1 MAGAAPAA
9 LERRRPLWRARP
21 SSSLIPSAAM
31 STQTTTTTVRIAHSP
46 DSDDAFMFYALTQG
60 ILDVEGLEIRHVL
73 QDIESLNQAAF
84 QGTYEI
90 TALSFHAYARLADRY
105 QLMPSGASFGDGY
118 GPIVVSRQPLGR
130 ADLPGLKVA
139 IPGELTTAHLA
150 LRLWQPEVTTRIVPF
165 DRILDVV
172 LSGEAD
178 AGVVIHEGQLTYGD
192 LGLRSVV
199 DLGEWWKGET
209 GLPLPLGGNGIR
221 RDIDGGLK
229 QRLCRLLT
237 ESINYGLDHRQE
249 ALGYATRYA
258 RGLEDDPVRSDRFV
272 GMYVNDWTRDYG
284 EAGRRAVQ
292 LLLDRGFEAG
302 ILPARVT
309 ADFVEA

>member
-1 MAGAAPAA
+1 MTT
-9 LERRRPLWRARP
+9 E
-21 SSSLIPSAAM
+21 
-31 STQTTTTTVRIAHSP
+31 TTTTTIRIAHSP

-60 ILDVEGLEIRHVL
+60 LLDTEGLEIRHVL

-90 TALSFHAYARLADRY
+90 TALSFHGYAHLADRY
-105 QLMPSGASFGDGY
+105 QIMPSGASFGDGY
-118 GPIVVSRQPLGR
+118 GPIVVSREPLTR
-130 ADLPGLKVA
+130 DDLPGRKIA

-150 LRLWQPEVTTRIVPF
+150 LRLWQPDVTPGIVPF

-172 LSGEAD
+172 KDGEYD
-178 AGVVIHEGQLTYGD
+178 AGAVIHEGQLTYAD
-192 LGLRSVV
+192 MGLKKVV
-199 DLGEWWKGET
+199 DLGEWWKGDT
-209 GLPLPLGGNGIR
+209 GLPLPLGGNGIK
-221 RDIDGGLK
+221 RDLDPDLK
-229 QRLCRLLT
+229 LRLCRLLSQ
-237 ESINYGLDHRQE
+237 SINYALDHREE

-272 GMYVNDWTRDYG
+272 SMYVNEWTRDYG

-302 ILPARVT
+302 VLKSHVKAEILDA
-309 ADFVEA
+309 

>member
-1 MAGAAPAA
+1 MITK
-9 LERRRPLWRARP
+9 LK
-21 SSSLIPSAAM
+21 
-31 STQTTTTTVRIAHSP
+31 TTTVRIAHSP

-60 ILDVEGLEIRHVL
+60 VLDVSGLEIRHVL

-90 TALSFHAYARLADRY
+90 TALSFHGYAHLADRY

-118 GPIVVSRQPLGR
+118 GPIVVAREGLSRD
-130 ADLPGLKVA
+130 DLPGLKVA
-139 IPGELTTAHLA
+139 IPGDLTTAHLA
-150 LRLWQPEVTTRIVPF
+150 LRLWQPAVTTHIVPF
-165 DRILDVV
+165 DQILDVV
-172 LSGEAD
+172 QSGEAD

-192 LGLRSVV
+192 LGLKKVV

-221 RDIDGGLK
+221 RDIDIGLK
-229 QRLCRLLT
+229 RRLCRLLT
-237 ESINYGLDHRQE
+237 ESINYGLDHREE

-258 RGLEDDPVRSDRFV
+258 RGLEDDPERSDRFV

-302 ILPARVT
+302 LLKAQVKAEFIEV
-309 ADFVEA
+309 

>member
-1 MAGAAPAA
+1 MTT
-9 LERRRPLWRARP
+9 E
-21 SSSLIPSAAM
+21 
-31 STQTTTTTVRIAHSP
+31 TTTTTIRIAHSP

-60 ILDVEGLEIRHVL
+60 LLDTEGLEIRHVL

-90 TALSFHAYARLADRY
+90 TALSFHGYAHLADRY
-105 QLMPSGASFGDGY
+105 QIMPSGASFGDGY
-118 GPIVVSRQPLGR
+118 GPIVVAREPLGR
-130 ADLPGLKVA
+130 NDLPGLKVA

-150 LRLWQPEVTTRIVPF
+150 LRLWQPEVTPHIVSF

-172 LSGEAD
+172 LAGEAD
-178 AGVVIHEGQLTYGD
+178 AGVVIHEGQLTYAD
-192 LGLRSVV
+192 MGLKKVV
-199 DLGEWWKGET
+199 DLGEWWKGDT
-209 GLPLPLGGNGIR
+209 GLPLPLGGNGIK
-221 RDIDGGLK
+221 RDLDPDLK
-229 QRLCRLLT
+229 LRLCRLLSQ
-237 ESINYGLDHRQE
+237 SINYALDHREE

-272 GMYVNDWTRDYG
+272 DMYVNDWTRDYG

-302 ILPARVT
+302 VLKSHVKAEIL
-309 ADFVEA
+309 EA